1 MSRLRNKAQAQ
12 TKMTKRVYLL
22 QFGDF
27 KQLSKAEAYAFVN
40 AEALKVVYEGFNYL
54 IFESSRTVDP
64 YFGSILRVAEYYSS
78 IEGLTDLLSEDL
90 SYTEKSIP
98 WSVYV
103 LDDNI
108 AVAEKLRHKIE
119 SLIKQSNKKS
129 IYVSSTSV
137 FSEKGGVTLTKAI
150 RKRLATDGYEF
161 ILARWGTELAVWRTI
176 KYLDL
181 RGFKERDL
189 SRPYKNPLIS
199 MPPWL
204 ARVMINLASPS
215 PGRKL
220 LDPFCGTG
228 TILIEAVDSGLDAY
242 GVDLDPSNVNGARE
256 NLNWFQAKK
265 GKTADSHVVLADSR
279 RLTEHFPECYF
290 DVAVTEPPFG
300 PPLKET
306 VSLSEAQAIADDLR
320 DLYSSVFYSLSKVLK
335 NSGIV
340 VFTLPSWRLKTG
352 GLYELRVE
360 EILEKSGL
368 KLNKYIG
375 NTALPIRWSKSD
387 NIIQRLINVASKSS
401 P

>member
-1 MSRLRNKAQAQ
+1 
-12 TKMTKRVYLL
+12 MTKRVYLL

-27 KQLSKAEAYAFVN
+27 KQLSKAEAYAFVTSQ
-40 AEALKVVYEGFNYL
+40 ALNSAYEGFNYL
-54 IFESSRTVDP
+54 IFESPKTIDP

-78 IEGLTDLLSEDL
+78 VEGLIDVLREDL
-90 SYTEKSIP
+90 AYAEKSIP
-98 WSVYV
+98 WSIYV

-108 AVAEKLRHKIE
+108 VVAGKLRHKIE
-119 SLIKQSNKKS
+119 LLIKQSNKKS
-129 IYVSSTSV
+129 VYVNSTSL
-137 FSEKGGVTLTKAI
+137 FSEKGGVSLTRAI

-176 KYLDL
+176 KHLDL
-181 RGFKERDL
+181 RGFRERDL

-256 NLNWFQAKK
+256 NLNWFQTKK
-265 GKTADSHVVLADSR
+265 SKTADSHVVLADSR
-279 RLTEHFPECYF
+279 HLTEHFPEEYF

-300 PPLKET
+300 PPLKEA
-306 VSLSEAQAIADDLR
+306 VSLNEAQAIADNLR

-335 NSGIV
+335 KSGTV
-340 VFTLPSWRLKTG
+340 VFTLPSWKLKSG

-368 KLNKYIG
+368 KLNKHIG
-375 NTALPIRWSKSD
+375 KAILPIRWSKPD
-387 NIIQRLINVASKSS
+387 NIIQRLINVASKPSS
-401 P
+401 

>member
-1 MSRLRNKAQAQ
+1 
-12 TKMTKRVYLL
+12 MTKRVYLL

-265 GKTADSHVVLADSR
+265 GRQLIRMLSWLIH
-279 RLTEHFPECYF
+279 
-290 DVAVTEPPFG
+290 AV
-300 PPLKET
+300 
-306 VSLSEAQAIADDLR
+306 
-320 DLYSSVFYSLSKVLK
+320 
-335 NSGIV
+335 
-340 VFTLPSWRLKTG
+340 
-352 GLYELRVE
+352 
-360 EILEKSGL
+360 
-368 KLNKYIG
+368 
-375 NTALPIRWSKSD
+375 
-387 NIIQRLINVASKSS
+387 
-401 P
+401 